1 MRRSSTIIAAALV
14 WAAPAAF
21 AQGWTQSYDAG
32 HGDANG
38 AWAGGSEI
46 MHLVPHK
53 GKLYAANGYWEDER
67 WKGVPHD
74 DRQSAQVLRLDG
86 PAAAWQVDLD
96 MGVVNDINARYMKGN
111 ILKSLTFAVDG
122 EGRPLSPPRNLLVMA
137 SGNLTSHVSS
147 WVRDDATDE
156 WTHQLVKSGTPEK
169 GVRWVPRDVEVYRD
183 KISGIEHIFMVLGN
197 PGIISGVY
205 DASQPTS
212 IRWDDDIEFPTT
224 GAFSTRP
231 LGITQA
237 NGKLY
242 FSVGGVIY
250 ERQDGPEPTYH
261 EVVNLGDGVNTEIG
275 GVRGLTPIA
284 NPNGEGESIL
294 FMWTPN
300 SRSAGCMKRLDPD
313 GKGGYVL
320 HQEACLGPLMGEAL
334 GVETVYTL
342 GAYSNI
348 VPVTDPK
355 SGETVRL
362 IGFQTKIKGSQQS
375 TWNGYYQGAMYA
387 IRTSGQEYRLAEVND
402 RYKAGKPTL
411 VAPRTFVMS
420 PFPADKG
427 MLYVAGHD
435 SNFQISSD
443 MAWIFRAPIADVLRE
458 QTY

>member
-1 MRRSSTIIAAALV
+1 MRSSSLMIAGALAL
-14 WAAPAAF
+14 WAAQVIP
-21 AQGWTQSYDAG
+21 AQGWTQVYDAG
-32 HGDANG
+32 HRDANG
-38 AWAGGSEI
+38 AWAGGSEV
-46 MHLVPHK
+46 MHLVSHK
-53 GKLYAANGYWEDER
+53 GRLYAANGYWEDAR
-67 WKGVPHD
+67 WKGVAHD
-74 DRQSAQVLRLDG
+74 DRQSAQVLRLDA
-86 PAAAWQVDLD
+86 PDEPWQVDLD
-96 MGVVNDINARYMKGN
+96 MGAVNDINGRYMKGN
-111 ILKSLTFAVDG
+111 ILKSVTFNVDG
-122 EGRPLSPPRNLLVMA
+122 EPRNLLVMA

-147 WVRDDATDE
+147 WVRNDRTGK
-156 WTHQLVKSGTPEK
+156 WTHQIVKSGTPEK

-183 KISGIEHIFMVLGN
+183 KVTGVERIFMVLGN

-205 DASQPTS
+205 DKSQPTS
-212 IRWDDDIEFPTT
+212 IRWDDDIEFPTE

-250 ERQDGPEPTYH
+250 ERRDGPRPTY
-261 EVVNLGDGVNTEIG
+261 EQVANLGDGVNTEIG
-275 GVRGLTPIA
+275 GVRGLTPIP

-313 GKGGYVL
+313 GTGGYTL
-320 HQEACLGPLMGEAL
+320 HEEACLGPLMGEAL

-348 VPVTDPK
+348 VPVTDPR

-362 IGFQTKIKGSQQS
+362 VGFQTKIKGAEHS

-387 IRTSGQEYRLAEVND
+387 IRTSGQEYRLAEVNG
-402 RYKAGKPTL
+402 RYASGKPTL
-411 VAPRTFVMS
+411 VAPRTFVRS
-420 PFPADKG
+420 PFAQEKG

-435 SNFQISSD
+435 SNFQLSSD
-443 MAWIFRAPIADVLRE
+443 MAWVFRAPISEVLRP
-458 QTY
+458 QSY